1 LHGNTCWKITEAL
14 QYKISICT
22 INLGFK
28 VPPPGKLGRKMSP
41 GKAAYYALI
50 YGNKTASVQIG
61 KQMDII
67 IYRF

>member
-1 LHGNTCWKITEAL
+1 
-14 QYKISICT
+14 
-22 INLGFK
+22 
-28 VPPPGKLGRKMSP
+28 MSP

-67 IYRF
+67 IHRF